1 MTDLAIN
8 EQKKSLLPAVVA
20 YSLMLVLFCILVEH
34 INLYITANE
43 FGIYFNIIIASIA
56 AYILNISVIII
67 VKIEKASQKRILDII
82 LRISNVLI
90 IMFALCSFISAAIPL
105 FFGLVYSVTLTSM
118 IIVALGLSRLCIIQ
132 YYGD

>member
-34 INLYITANE
+34 INQYITANE

-56 AYILNISVIII
+56 AYILNISVIKI

-90 IMFALCSFISAAIPL
+90 ILFALFSFISAAIPL

-118 IIVALGLSRLCIIQ
+118 IIVALGLSRLCII
-132 YYGD
+132 

>member
-56 AYILNISVIII
+56 AYILNVSVIKI

-90 IMFALCSFISAAIPL
+90 ILFALCSFISAAIPL
-105 FFGLVYSVTLTSM
+105 FFGLV
-118 IIVALGLSRLCIIQ
+118 
-132 YYGD
+132 

>member
-1 MTDLAIN
+1 
-8 EQKKSLLPAVVA
+8 
-20 YSLMLVLFCILVEH
+20 MLVLFCILVEH

-56 AYILNISVIII
+56 AYILNVSVIKI

-82 LRISNVLI
+82 LRITNVLI
-90 IMFALCSFISAAIPL
+90 ILFALFSFISAAIPL

-132 YYGD
+132 HYGD

>member
-56 AYILNISVIII
+56 AYILNISVIY
-67 VKIEKASQKRILDII
+67 EKKVISINQLQKRCYDPK
-82 LRISNVLI
+82 
-90 IMFALCSFISAAIPL
+90 MALECVASSL
-105 FFGLVYSVTLTSM
+105 G
-118 IIVALGLSRLCIIQ
+118 IV
-132 YYGD
+132 

>member
-56 AYILNISVIII
+56 AYILNISVIKI

-90 IMFALCSFISAAIPL
+90 ILFALFSFISAAIP
-105 FFGLVYSVTLTSM
+105 SIKPNISKMTSLQ
-118 IIVALGLSRLCIIQ
+118 VS
-132 YYGD
+132 